1 MSRGVRKTD
10 WIQGPFVALP
20 HSAIDALN
28 KHQKRLPG
36 AVRKAV
42 GKLPGEVSLEARW
55 LLVTM
60 AKAWNRKKP
69 SEPFQ
74 YPTAELA
81 REIGWSKSKV
91 LEKQKELINIGILK
105 KVSPGGL
112 LHNPNTYSLD
122 LDFMR
127 VPQKKQ

>member
-1 MSRGVRKTD
+1 MSRGTRKSD
-10 WIQGPFVALP
+10 WITGPFVAMP

-42 GKLPGEVSLEARW
+42 GKLPGEVSIEARW

-69 SEPFQ
+69 SDPFQ
-74 YPTAELA
+74 YPLNALA

-91 LEKQKELINIGILK
+91 LEKQRELINVGILK
-105 KVSPGGL
+105 RENPGGL
-112 LHNPNTYSLD
+112 LHNPTEYSFD
-122 LDFMR
+122 LDFMK
-127 VPQKKQ
+127 VPEKKQ